1 MEIKNKRKQ
10 MRVRVSLPVQ
20 IYDVLNNKT
29 YSGKIVDISLG
40 GVSISTPEKL
50 SIQTP
55 VSLTFT
61 FEDTIYKKVPADI
74 VREVKNNNEKFLGS
88 AFFDLDPEAR
98 KQLDIT
104 IKRVHL
110 KNLAGLRKETLY
122 NIYR

>member
-1 MEIKNKRKQ
+1 MELKNRRKQ
-10 MRVRVSLPVQ
+10 IRVRVSLPVQ

-40 GVSISTPEKL
+40 GVSISTPEEL
-50 SIQTP
+50 TIQTP

-74 VREVKNNNEKFLGS
+74 VREVKSEKEKYLGS

-98 KQLDIT
+98 KQLETT
-104 IKRVHL
+104 IKKVHL
-110 KNLAGLRKETLY
+110 RNLMGLRKEIIY